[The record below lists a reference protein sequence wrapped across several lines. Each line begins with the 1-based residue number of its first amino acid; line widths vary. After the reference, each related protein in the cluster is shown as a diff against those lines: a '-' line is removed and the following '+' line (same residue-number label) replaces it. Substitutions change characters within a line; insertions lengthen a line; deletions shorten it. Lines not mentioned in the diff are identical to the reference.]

1 MSATIDRT
9 SDVELTSVFRTA
21 LPELVVDWEAAEMP
35 EPRVVAFNDELAAEL
50 GLGAL
55 RDQADVLVG
64 GRLLPGSHPVAMAY
78 AGHQFGSYNPQLGDG
93 RALLLGELSG
103 PDGALV
109 DLHLKGSGRTPFA
122 RGGDGRA
129 ALGPMLREFV
139 FSEAMHALG
148 VPTTRSLA
156 VVTTGDRVH
165 RAGDD
170 VGALLVRVASS
181 HLRVGTFEYAARL
194 PDRDVLR
201 RLVAHAI
208 ERHHP
213 GAAAADVPAFA
224 LLDGVVGVQAE
235 LIAQWMLVGFVH
247 GVMNTDNTTISGETI
262 DYGPCAF
269 MNRFDPDTVFSSIDH
284 GGRYR
289 YAHQPSIAEWNL
301 TRLAEALLPA
311 VAEDDRSNLEASVEQ
326 AKAVLETFMP
336 RFRSA
341 WERGMRSKLG
351 LVDEHDDDGA
361 LFDGLIAAMRDD
373 RADLTL
379 TFRMLSDEVRRDTR
393 LVSAPLDH
401 GDAVGAWLPDWRT
414 RLAGEGRDPGDVA
427 AAMDAVNPVY
437 VPRNHL
443 VEAALDAAAGGDLD
457 QFRTLLDAVTDPFT
471 PRPGLERHALPAPD
485 DFDRTYQTFCGT

>member
-1 MSATIDRT
+1 MSTAV
-9 SDVELTSVFRTA
+9 SDIELTSTYRAT
-21 LPELVVDWEAAEMP
+21 LPELAVDWEAAEMP
-35 EPRVVAFNDELAAEL
+35 DPRLVAFNDTLAADL
-50 GLGAL
+50 GLAAL
-55 RDQADVLVG
+55 RDQVDVLAG
-64 GRLLPGSHPVAMAY
+64 QRLLPGSHPVAMAY

-93 RALLLGELSG
+93 RALLLGEVTG
-103 PDGALV
+103 PDGQRV

-129 ALGPMLREFV
+129 ALGSMLREFL
-139 FSEAMHALG
+139 FAEAIHAPG
-148 VPTTRSLA
+148 IPTTRALA

-170 VGALLVRVASS
+170 VGALLVRVAAS

-194 PDRDVLR
+194 PDRSVLQ
-201 RLVAHAI
+201 RLTDQAI

-213 GAAAADVPAFA
+213 GAADADVPAFG
-224 LLDGVVGVQAE
+224 LLDAVVGVQAE

-301 TRLAEALLPA
+301 TRLAESLLPLVVAPDQGNVDDA
-311 VAEDDRSNLEASVEQ
+311 VAEARS
-326 AKAVLETFMP
+326 VLETFMP
-336 RFRSA
+336 RFRTA
-341 WERGMRSKLG
+341 WEAGMRRKLG
-351 LVDEHDDDGA
+351 LLDEHDGDA
-361 LFDGLIAAMRDD
+361 ELFDELVAAMRDD

-379 TFRMLSDEVRRDTR
+379 TFRMLADEARRSTQ

-401 GDAVGAWLPDWRT
+401 GEAVGAWVDGWT
-414 RLAGEGRDPGDVA
+414 ARLEREGRDADAVA
-427 AAMDAVNPVY
+427 AAMDAVNPIY

-443 VEAALDAAAGGDLD
+443 VEEALSAAASGDMEP
-457 QFRTLLDAVTDPFT
+457 FGTMLDAVTDPFT
-471 PRPGLERHALPAPD
+471 ARPGLERHARPAPD

>member
-1 MSATIDRT
+1 MSTAV
-9 SDVELTSVFRTA
+9 SELELTSSFRAA
-21 LPELVVDWEAAEMP
+21 LPELGVDWEATELP
-35 EPRVVAFNDELAAEL
+35 DPRLVAFNDALAVEL
-50 GLGAL
+50 GLTAL
-55 RDQADVLVG
+55 RDDVEVLAG
-64 GRLLPGSHPVAMAY
+64 QRLLPGSHPIAMAY

-93 RALLLGELSG
+93 RALLLGEITTAEG
-103 PDGALV
+103 RLV

-139 FSEAMHALG
+139 FAEALHALG
-148 VPTTRSLA
+148 VPTTRALA
-156 VVTTGDRVH
+156 VITTGDRVH

-170 VGALLVRVASS
+170 VGALLVRTAAS

-194 PDRDVLR
+194 PDRSALR
-201 RLVAHAI
+201 RLTDHAI

-213 GAAAADVPAFA
+213 DAADTEEPALG
-224 LLDGVVGVQAE
+224 LLDAVVGAQAE
-235 LIAQWMLVGFVH
+235 LIARWMLIGFVH

-301 TRLAEALLPA
+301 TRLAESLLPLL
-311 VAEDDRSNLEASVEQ
+311 VVEDRSNLDESV
-326 AKAVLETFMP
+326 ARVRAVLETFMP

-341 WERGMRSKLG
+341 WERGMRAKLG
-351 LVDEHDDDGA
+351 LVEDRPDDGR
-361 LFDGLIAAMRDD
+361 LFDDLVTAMRDD

-379 TFRMLSDEVRRDTR
+379 TFRMLGDELRRDAQ
-393 LVSAPLDH
+393 LVSAPVDH
-401 GDAVGAWLPDWRT
+401 GDAVAAWVPRWRE
-414 RLAGEGRDPGDVA
+414 RLTAEARDTSEVV

-443 VEAALDAAAGGDLD
+443 VEEALDAAADGDLD
-457 QFRTLLDAVTDPFT
+457 PFRELLSVVTDPFT
-471 PRPGLERHALPAPD
+471 PRPGAERYALPAPD
-485 DFDRTYQTFCGT
+485 EFDRTYQTFCGT

>member
-1 MSATIDRT
+1 MSTAV
-9 SDVELTSVFRTA
+9 SDIELTSEYRAA
-21 LPELVVDWEAAEMP
+21 LPELAVDWDAADLS
-35 EPRVVAFNDELAAEL
+35 EPRLVVFNDALADEL
-50 GLGAL
+50 GVTEL
-55 RDQADVLVG
+55 REHVDVLAG
-64 GRLLPGSHPVAMAY
+64 QRLLPGSHPVAMAY

-93 RALLLGELSG
+93 RALLLGEVTG
-103 PDGALV
+103 PDGRRV

-129 ALGPMLREFV
+129 ALGSMLREFV
-139 FSEAMHALG
+139 FAEAVHALG
-148 VPTTRSLA
+148 IPTTRALA

-165 RAGDD
+165 REGDS

-194 PDRDVLR
+194 PDRSVLQ
-201 RLVAHAI
+201 RLTDHAI

-213 GAAAADVPAFA
+213 PAADADVPALG
-224 LLDGVVGVQAE
+224 LLDAVVGVQAE
-235 LIAQWMLVGFVH
+235 LIARWMLVGFVH

-301 TRLAEALLPA
+301 TRLAESLLPLIVAPDQSNVDEA
-311 VAEDDRSNLEASVEQ
+311 VGQ
-326 AKAVLETFMP
+326 ARTVLETFMP
-336 RFRSA
+336 RFRTA
-341 WERGMRSKLG
+341 WEGGMRSKVG
-351 LVDEHDDDGA
+351 LLDERDGDDD

-379 TFRMLSDEVRRDTR
+379 TFRMLADEVRRESQ
-393 LVSAPLDH
+393 LVAAPIDH
-401 GDAVGAWLPDWRT
+401 GDAVAAWVTRWRA
-414 RLAGEGRDPGDVA
+414 RLDVEGRDAGDVA
-427 AAMDAVNPVY
+427 ATMDAVNPVY

-443 VEAALDAAAGGDLD
+443 VESALDEATGGDLEP
-457 QFRTLLDAVTDPFT
+457 FRTLLGAVTAPFT
-471 PRPGLERHALPAPD
+471 VRPGLERYALPAPD
-485 DFDRTYQTFCGT
+485 EFDRSYRTFCGT